1 MAEQRKERPVMEQ
14 ARLLGER
21 YELSEVLGRGG
32 MAEVRLGR
40 DIRLGRTVAVKTL
53 RSDLALDSSFQARF
67 RREAQS
73 AASLNHPAIVSVY
86 DTGEDY
92 ADGMPVPYIVME
104 YVDGQTLRELLN
116 SGRKLLPER
125 AMEIAA
131 GTLAAL
137 DYSHHNGIVHRD
149 IKPGNVMLTRAG
161 TVKVMDFGIARAV
174 ADASSTMTATAAVIG
189 TAQYLSPEQAKG
201 EKTDARSDLYS
212 AGCLLYEL
220 LTGVPPFTGD
230 SPVAVAYQHV
240 RENPKPP
247 SQIDTAVT
255 PAMDA
260 IVMKS
265 LAKNAD
271 NRYQSAAE
279 MREDIERALDGR
291 AVQAPTVMIDA
302 PTEVRRVGST
312 TTAMPPLPPE
322 TGRGRRYA
330 SIAALVVAAI
340 VVAVLGLTVG
350 HNVFS
355 SSASKIEV
363 PVVTGL
369 EQKAAE
375 DALKAKGLDPVVSFE
390 NSPDVSEGLVIS
402 QDPDGKSTVSSGS
415 HVNIFISQGEVKSV
429 VPNLVGLP
437 LDAAKKAIKNARLT
451 LGKVTPQ
458 NSDRPNG
465 EVLTANPPAG
475 KALPPSTKVDLT
487 VSNGVPLVDVP
498 NVVGMPYA
506 TAYATLTQAGFQV
519 PQAGQQ
525 ISDKQPD
532 GYVLSQTPNA
542 GKRIPQGGIVSII
555 VAKAPE
561 PGQPVPGPGQPTTP
575 GQPQPSA
582 SPAPS
587 NCTPPFCGIQNPPPP
602 VQQPDPAQAAPAKP
616 GPATP
621 PLGRRGY

>member
-92 ADGMPVPYIVME
+92 ADGVPVPYIVME

-131 GTLAAL
+131 GTLSAL

-212 AGCLLYEL
+212 TGCLLYEL

-247 SQIDTAVT
+247 SQIDPAVT

-265 LAKNAD
+265 LAKNAE
-271 NRYQSAAE
+271 NRYQTAAE

-291 AVQAPTVMIDA
+291 PVQAPLVMIDA

-340 VVAVLGLTVG
+340 VVVLLGLTVG
-350 HNVFS
+350 HKVLGS
-355 SSASKIEV
+355 SSSKIEV

-369 EQKAAE
+369 TQKAAE
-375 DALKAKGLDPVVSFE
+375 DALKAKGLEPVVSFE
-390 NSPDVSEGLVIS
+390 NSLDVSEGLVIS
-402 QDPDGKSTVSSGS
+402 QKPDGKSTVSSGS
-415 HVNIFISQGEVKSV
+415 QVNIVISQGEVKSV

-437 LDAAKKAIKNARLT
+437 LDQAKKTIKNARLA

-465 EVLTANPPAG
+465 EVLSSNPAAG
-475 KALPPSTKVDLT
+475 KALPPGTKVNLT

-532 GYVLSQTPNA
+532 GYVLSQTPAA
-542 GKRIPQGGIVSII
+542 GERIPQGGIVSII

-561 PGQPVPGPGQPTTP
+561 PGSGGQPQPTTP

-582 SPAPS
+582 SPSAS
-587 NCTPPFCGIQNPPPP
+587 CSGLGCIQNNPPQ

>member
-53 RSDLALDSSFQARF
+53 RSDLALDSTFQARF

-73 AASLNHPAIVSVY
+73 AASLNHPSIVSVY

-92 ADGMPVPYIVME
+92 ADGVPVPYIVME

-247 SQIDTAVT
+247 SQIDDAVT

-260 IVMKS
+260 IVLKS
-265 LAKNAD
+265 LAKNAE
-271 NRYQSAAE
+271 NRYQTAAE

-291 AVQAPTVMIDA
+291 AVRAPAVMFEA
-302 PTEVRRVGST
+302 PTEVVGRGAST
-312 TTAMPPLPPE
+312 TRAMPPLPPE

-330 SIAALVVAAI
+330 SILALVLAAI
-340 VVAVLGLTVG
+340 LVGVLGVTVG

-355 SSASKIEV
+355 SPSSKVEV
-363 PVVTGL
+363 PLVTGL
-369 EQKAAE
+369 KQEAAE
-375 DALKAKGLDPVVSFE
+375 AALKAKGLDPVVAFQ
-390 NSPDVSEGLVIS
+390 NSVDVTKFLVIS
-402 QDPDGKSTVSSGS
+402 QDPAGKTTVASGT
-415 HVNIFISQGEVKSV
+415 HVTIYISQGEVMSV
-429 VPNLVGLP
+429 VPTLVGLP
-437 LDAAKKAIKNARLT
+437 LDQAKKAIKNARLT
-451 LGKVTPQ
+451 LGTVTPQ

-465 EVLTANPPAG
+465 EVLSSNPAAG
-475 KALPPSTKVDLT
+475 KSKAPGAKVDLT
-487 VSNGVPLVDVP
+487 VSNGVPLVEVP

-525 ISDKQPD
+525 ISDKEPD
-532 GYVLSQTPNA
+532 GYVLSQTPAA
-542 GKRIPQGGIVSII
+542 GKQIQQGGIVSII
-555 VAKAPE
+555 VAKAPA
-561 PGQPVPGPGQPTTP
+561 PGQPVPGEPGQPTTP
-575 GQPQPSA
+575 GQ
-582 SPAPS
+582 
-587 NCTPPFCGIQNPPPP
+587 TPPPATPEPTCTGLGCNLPGGG
-602 VQQPDPAQAAPAKP
+602 VQQPAPAQASV
-616 GPATP
+616 
-621 PLGRRGY
+621 RRY

>member
-1 MAEQRKERPVMEQ
+1 
-14 ARLLGER
+14 
-21 YELSEVLGRGG
+21 

-53 RSDLALDSSFQARF
+53 RSDLALDSTFQARF

-73 AASLNHPAIVSVY
+73 AASLNHPSIVSVY

-92 ADGMPVPYIVME
+92 ADGVPVPYIVME

-247 SQIDTAVT
+247 SQIDDAVT

-260 IVMKS
+260 IVLKS
-265 LAKNAD
+265 LAKNAE
-271 NRYQSAAE
+271 NRYQTAAE
-279 MREDIERALDGR
+279 MREDIERALDNRPVR
-291 AVQAPTVMIDA
+291 APAVMIEA
-302 PTEVRRVGST
+302 PTEVRRAGST

-330 SIAALVVAAI
+330 SILALVLAAI
-340 VVAVLGLTVG
+340 LVGVLGVTVG
-350 HNVFS
+350 HNIFS
-355 SSASKIEV
+355 SPSSKVEV

-369 EQKAAE
+369 KQEAAE
-375 DALKAKGLDPVVSFE
+375 AALKAKGLDPVVAFQ
-390 NSPDVSEGLVIS
+390 NSVDVTKFLVIS
-402 QDPDGKSTVSSGS
+402 QDPIGKTTVASGT
-415 HVNIFISQGEVKSV
+415 HVTIYISQGEVMSV
-429 VPNLVGLP
+429 VPTLVGLP
-437 LDAAKKAIKNARLT
+437 LDQAKKAIKNARLT
-451 LGKVTPQ
+451 LGTVTPQ

-465 EVLTANPPAG
+465 EVLSSNPASG
-475 KALPPSTKVDLT
+475 KSKAPGAKVDLT
-487 VSNGVPLVDVP
+487 VSNGVPLVEVP

-525 ISDKQPD
+525 ISDK
-532 GYVLSQTPNA
+532 
-542 GKRIPQGGIVSII
+542 
-555 VAKAPE
+555 
-561 PGQPVPGPGQPTTP
+561 
-575 GQPQPSA
+575 
-582 SPAPS
+582 
-587 NCTPPFCGIQNPPPP
+587 
-602 VQQPDPAQAAPAKP
+602 
-616 GPATP
+616 
-621 PLGRRGY
+621 